1 MQLMIAGRSGPTSPI
16 VISPTRRK
24 WSEMLNFR
32 GAEAFSLFRAALKA
46 SSP

>member
-1 MQLMIAGRSGPTSPI
+1 MQLMIAGSSGSTSPI

-32 GAEAFSLFRAALKA
+32 GAEAFFRF
-46 SSP
+46 SEPH